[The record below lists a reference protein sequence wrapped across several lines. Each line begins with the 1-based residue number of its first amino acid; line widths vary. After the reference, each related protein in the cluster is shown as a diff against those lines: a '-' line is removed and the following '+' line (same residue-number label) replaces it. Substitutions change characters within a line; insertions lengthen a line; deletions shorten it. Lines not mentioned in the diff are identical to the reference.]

1 MNQSVKTKFVLQA
14 AWISIVVNTLL
25 FVGKYIAGVHTG
37 SVALIADSWHTLSDS
52 VSSVVLLVGIWFAQ
66 KPADKEHPFGH
77 GRMELVVTLFIGF
90 LLGLIAVNFFKES
103 YERLLSKE
111 VIEYSNFAI
120 IITIV
125 SIVVKEL
132 IAQYS
137 FAIARKTQ
145 SKALKA
151 DGWHHRSDAISSVI
165 ILAGIFLAPY
175 VWWIDIALGFI
186 VSAFILYTAI
196 EIVWET
202 ISGVIGENADD
213 DLVRDVKTICNSVM
227 NKDVGVHHI
236 HLHNYGIHKEITLHI
251 ALPNTMNIAEAH
263 EITNNMELEIRNQLG
278 IEATIHID
286 PEWV

>member
-14 AWISIVVNTLL
+14 AWISILVNTLL
-25 FVGKYIAGVHTG
+25 FVGKYIAGVSTG

-52 VSSVVLLVGIWFAQ
+52 ISSVVLLVGIWFAQ

-125 SIVVKEL
+125 SIVAKEL

-137 FAIARKTQ
+137 FAIARKTE

-213 DLVRDVKTICNSVM
+213 DLVRDVKSICNSVLS
-227 NKDVGVHHI
+227 KDAGVHHI

-263 EITNNMELEIRNQLG
+263 EITNNMELQIRTQLG

-286 PEWV
+286 PEQM

>member
-1 MNQSVKTKFVLQA
+1 A
-14 AWISIVVNTLL
+14 
-25 FVGKYIAGVHTG
+25 
-37 SVALIADSWHTLSDS
+37 
-52 VSSVVLLVGIWFAQ
+52 
-66 KPADKEHPFGH
+66 
-77 GRMELVVTLFIGF
+77 
-90 LLGLIAVNFFKES
+90 
-103 YERLLSKE
+103 
-111 VIEYSNFAI
+111 
-120 IITIV
+120 
-125 SIVVKEL
+125 KEL

-137 FAIARKTQ
+137 FAIARKTE

-202 ISGVIGENADD
+202 ISGVIGENADE
-213 DLVRDVKTICNSVM
+213 DLVRDVKSICNSVLS
-227 NKDVGVHHI
+227 KDAGVHHI

-263 EITNNMELEIRNQLG
+263 EITNNMELQIRTQLG

-286 PEWV
+286 PEQM